1 MSDIEGGPKT
11 GVDTLTLQRLQL
23 LFSFTLLCLTRH
35 LRLLQLLLQTLLR
48 CRQGGEACLSHCPLC
63 SLGCNL
69 LERQHSL
76 KARQASLQGS
86 HEYYVPH
93 QMQRQGHHPSAA
105 TLHASIT
112 CNLLQMVAVP
122 VKFLPPN

>member
-23 LFSFTLLCLTRH
+23 LFSFTLLCLTHH

-69 LERQHSL
+69 LERQ
-76 KARQASLQGS
+76 QII
-86 HEYYVPH
+86 ECT
-93 QMQRQGHHPSAA
+93 PSIIAGI
-105 TLHASIT
+105 S
-112 CNLLQMVAVP
+112 
-122 VKFLPPN
+122 